1 MAALYHEVCR
11 TWRYLYQR
19 PLRNRFRKR
28 PRKRRLWHCV
38 RGKWSRPGWSAPAR
52 AGQRN
57 FPLTASSSM
66 RRCRFACSRTRSFN
80 CLCRGQVRIYGSPS
94 CRSHHRGSHRR
105 GRQHPSPSQS
115 RNLKPRRR
123 PLSPNPSPSSNRNPS
138 RNLKQRNWQS
148 GPVARTRLLSGHQ
161 KQCHR
166 FSCNLNPPQRRQ
178 LWFKAAHPGHPA
190 RDPYL
195 SLFPRPVHQLKP
207 QRPRC
212 KSALQQQLPFQ
223 ARTRMRQ

>member
-1 MAALYHEVCR
+1 M
-11 TWRYLYQR
+11 
-19 PLRNRFRKR
+19 
-28 PRKRRLWHCV
+28 

-115 RNLKPRRR
+115 RNLKPRHQYPGPSPGRNLKPRRR

-195 SLFPRPVHQLKP
+195 SLFPRPAHQSGA
-207 QRPRC
+207 QHPRC
-212 KSALQQQLPFQ
+212 KSGPQQHLPS
-223 ARTRMRQ
+223 RDHTRMRQ